1 LKVLTNLVNPCALKK
16 DHCVN
21 CHSHFLAV
29 RPFIKEAVISRR
41 FIKDLKDQREVES
54 VVNAVLDCSSV
65 DFFELH
71 KFEESLNGNLIFRA
85 KKEGVHLVYC
95 VDKQMRII
103 FLRAFKNYSE
113 YSKFLED
120 KREVMKVLSRL

>member
-1 LKVLTNLVNPCALKK
+1 MKVITNFTNPCAIKK

-41 FIKDLKDQREVES
+41 FMKDLKDEQEVNS
-54 VVNAVLDCSSV
+54 IVNAVLDCSSV
-65 DFFELH
+65 DFELH
-71 KFEESLNGNLIFRA
+71 KFEESLDGNLIFRA

-95 VDKQMRII
+95 VDKQMRIV
-103 FLRAFKNYSE
+103 FLRAFHNYSD
-113 YSKFLED
+113 YGKFLED
-120 KREVMKVLSRL
+120 KREVKRQLANL

>member
-1 LKVLTNLVNPCALKK
+1 VNPCALKK

>member
-1 LKVLTNLVNPCALKK
+1 LKLLTNLEKPCALKK

-29 RPFIKEAVISRR
+29 RPFIKESVISKR
-41 FIKDLKDQREVES
+41 FIKDLKDEQEVELI
-54 VVNAVLDCSSV
+54 VNAVLDCSSV

-71 KFEESLNGNLIFRA
+71 KFEESMDGNLIFRA

-95 VDKQMRII
+95 VDKQMRIV

-120 KREVMKVLSRL
+120 KQEVMKVLSHV

>member
-1 LKVLTNLVNPCALKK
+1 LKLLTNLENPCALKK

-21 CHSHFLAV
+21 CHSHFLGV